1 MGYDTSV
8 PLAYDVGYREVATFR
23 NRERGTLPL

>member
-1 MGYDTSV
+1 MGYDTS
-8 PLAYDVGYREVATFR
+8 LALVRDVGYRKVATFR